1 MQCVEEAPRNAADG
15 SAEKDVICQLA
26 IMQRTFR
33 FHIIDPGQLKV
44 NKLENDEREI
54 VHLLRSPGRGS
65 VSLTAVSLIA
75 LMEPV
80 LLGST
85 CHSPVQR
92 NAKWNAL
99 HGVPERITALCPSI
113 MISPDKYHFRS
124 KFESPACSRSYL
136 ENSINS
142 LLQKILQNAS
152 RFINRIC
159 I

>member
-1 MQCVEEAPRNAADG
+1 
-15 SAEKDVICQLA
+15 
-26 IMQRTFR
+26 MQRTFR

-142 LLQKILQNAS
+142 LHPDSSKCFKIYEPDLHLEDQQKAHAAG
-152 RFINRIC
+152 
-159 I
+159 